1 MIFLVLKIITTKM
14 HTFFFLDNTEPP
26 TIQTVDNYI
35 INLAT
40 LLKTGSY
47 PSLISNVKKVV
58 SNLDFSQL

>member
-1 MIFLVLKIITTKM
+1 M
-14 HTFFFLDNTEPP
+14 HIFFFLDNTEPP

-35 INLAT
+35 IHLAT

-47 PSLISNVKKVV
+47 PSLISNVKKAV